1 MSFHSDS
8 FILIIFQSPPH
19 IYIFHIQIGKS
30 SQLGFGLRLF
40 PSIFMEPILCSLLK
54 VKATYYHFEKCIN
67 SFMQLQ
73 NGCKRWQ
80 EGLGKH
86 RKVKCECYLK
96 GVPFRFLHTEMA
108 NSSFSK
114 SASHLHISCSNCDF
128 HIYILQIQIGM
139 SQPGFGLRLF
149 PSIFIDPILLPFG
162 QTIMNEVCNGRK
174 I

>member
-8 FILIIFQSPPH
+8 FIMIIFQSPCH
-19 IYIFHIQIGKS
+19 VYIF
-30 SQLGFGLRLF
+30 QLECHRLDLDWDCF
-40 PSIFMEPILCSLLK
+40 HQSLWNPFRCSLLK

-139 SQPGFGLRLF
+139 SQLGFGWDCFHQFL
-149 PSIFIDPILLPFG
+149 
-162 QTIMNEVCNGRK
+162 
-174 I
+174 